1 MSFLFMTVAGT
12 NSLNGRAAPDLS
24 DFRRRYPLTVANFGS
39 LGNREAWLRSI
50 WEMDARWRHQMTP
63 WGGRQPVEE
72 VIVRG
77 APPARLPVEAEFE
90 IIYAGGVL
98 GLLHAAVM
106 ASRYQRRVMVFDTQ
120 GVGNASRDLNLS
132 HEDLQEFESAG
143 LFTKDEVDAAVVNR
157 YRSGFVKFH
166 DAASRVKTPPLWM
179 SGVLDVALDA
189 DKLLALAA
197 SKIKAA
203 ATESALIDGLR
214 LVRVYVEPHC
224 VTVETEDA
232 RTKRHRLFSARLFV
246 DATGAESSVARQLNS
261 HQAITHVCPTVGTV
275 ARGFVRGEEPDKVDF
290 RVGEILVSNEDTS
303 DHRQLIWE
311 GFAGNPQRD
320 EYTTCLFFFDAV
332 DSQADKSLLAL
343 FERYFETISRY
354 KRTGAQWRVN
364 RPVFGFL
371 PSSQQHGLSAQKVT
385 ATERVML
392 MQTAAGVVTSPLAFG
407 FGSFVRNLKR
417 LTHLADLA
425 LKADLLDA
433 ASLAEINAGESRVA
447 QISSLAEFL
456 RPTSKSAPAAVNETL
471 NAVMAA
477 LHDLDERVRREMFQD
492 RMTWT
497 TLKNLLSRTAKLYP
511 RIFQRMREHLGAR
524 GTFWWLAQ
532 IAGVVIQERRG
543 HQHRGVLTE
552 GTAPSEVP
560 AEEFARYIRLYK
572 NQQGANVS

>member
-1 MSFLFMTVAGT
+1 MTAAGT
-12 NSLNGRAAPDLS
+12 KSSNGRAAPDLT

-39 LGNREAWLRSI
+39 LANREAWLRSI

-77 APPARLPVEAEFE
+77 APPSRLTVEAEFE

-98 GLLHAAVM
+98 GLLHAGVM
-106 ASRYQRRVMVFDTQ
+106 AARYHRRVMVFDAQ
-120 GVGNASRDLNLS
+120 EVGHASRDLNIS
-132 HEDLQEFESAG
+132 NEDLQEFERAG

-189 DKLLALAA
+189 DKLLRLAA
-197 SKIKAA
+197 SKIKSSE
-203 ATESALIDGLR
+203 TESALIDGQR
-214 LVRVYVEPHC
+214 LVRAYVEPHR
-224 VTVETEDA
+224 VTVETMDA

-246 DATGAESSVARQLNS
+246 DATGAESNVARQLNS

-275 ARGFVRGEEPDKVDF
+275 ARGFVRGEEPEKVDF
-290 RVGEILVSNEDTS
+290 HVGEILVSNEDAS

-320 EYTTCLFFFDAV
+320 EYTTCLFFFDAI
-332 DSQADKSLLAL
+332 DSRADKSLLAL

-354 KRTGAQWRVN
+354 KRTGAQWRPS

-371 PSSQQHGLSAQKVT
+371 PSSQQHGLSAARVT
-385 ATERVML
+385 SSERVML
-392 MQTAAGVVTSPLAFG
+392 MHDAAGGTVTSPLAFG

-417 LTHLADLA
+417 LTHLAELA
-425 LKADLLDA
+425 LSADLLDA
-433 ASLAEINAGESRVA
+433 ASLAEINPGQPRVA

-456 RPTSKSAPAAVNETL
+456 RPTPRSAPATVNETL

-532 IAGVVIQERRG
+532 IAGVAVQERRG
-543 HQHRGVLTE
+543 SRAAGQSAEAL
-552 GTAPSEVP
+552 SEASSPHEEP
-560 AEEFARYIRLYK
+560 AEEFARHVRLYK
-572 NQQGANVS
+572 NA

>member
-1 MSFLFMTVAGT
+1 MTAAEMK
-12 NSLNGRAAPDLS
+12 SLNGRAAPDLA
-24 DFRRRYPLTVANFGS
+24 DFRRRYPLTVANFGA
-39 LGNREAWLRSI
+39 LGNREAWLRTI
-50 WEMDARWRHQMTP
+50 WETDARWRHQMTP

-72 VIVRG
+72 VIVQG
-77 APPARLPVEAEFE
+77 APPARLEVEGEFE

-106 ASRYQRRVMVFDTQ
+106 ASRYQKRVMVFDAQ
-120 GVGNASRDLNLS
+120 GVGHAGRDVNLS
-132 HEDLQEFESAG
+132 NEDLQEFERAG
-143 LFTKDEVDAAVVNR
+143 LFTREECESAIINR

-189 DKLLALAA
+189 DKLLSLAA
-197 SKIKAA
+197 SKIKAS
-203 ATESALIDGLR
+203 ATESALIDGHR
-214 LVRVYVEPHC
+214 LVRVFVEPHR
-224 VTVETEDA
+224 VSVETEDA
-232 RTKRHRLFSARLFV
+232 RTKQHKLFAARLFV
-246 DATGAESSVARQLNS
+246 DATGAESSAGRQLNS

-275 ARGFVRGEEPDKVDF
+275 ARGFVRGEEPEKVDF
-290 RVGEILVSNEDTS
+290 RVGEILVSNEDAS

-311 GFAGNPQRD
+311 GLAGSPQRD

-332 DSQADKSLLAL
+332 DSPADKSLLAL
-343 FERYFETISRY
+343 FERYFETVSRY
-354 KRTGAQWRVN
+354 KRTGAQWQVK

-371 PSSQQHGLSAQKVT
+371 PSSQQHGLSQQRVT
-385 ATERVML
+385 AQERVML
-392 MQTAAGVVTSPLAFG
+392 IGGGNSAVTSPLAFG

-417 LTHLADLA
+417 LTHLTDLA
-425 LKADLLDA
+425 LKADLLDSS
-433 ASLAEINAGESRVA
+433 SLTEINREESRVA

-456 RPTSKSAPAAVNETL
+456 RPMPKSAPATVNETL

-524 GTFWWLAQ
+524 GTFWWLTQ
-532 IAGVVIQERRG
+532 VAGVVLQERRRAR
-543 HQHRGVLTE
+543 HSSLAE
-552 GTAPSEVP
+552 APATPEEP
-560 AEEFARYIRLYK
+560 AQEFARHVQLYK
-572 NQQGANVS
+572 NQQGANGS

>member
-1 MSFLFMTVAGT
+1 MTVAGT

>member
-1 MSFLFMTVAGT
+1 MTAGMK
-12 NSLNGRAAPDLS
+12 SLNGRAAPDLA
-24 DFRRRYPLTVANFGS
+24 DFRRRYPLTVASFGP
-39 LGNREAWLRSI
+39 LGNREAWLRTV
-50 WEMDARWRHQMTP
+50 WETDARWRHQMTP

-72 VIVRG
+72 VIVQG
-77 APPARLPVEAEFE
+77 APPSRLEVEAEFE

-98 GLLHAAVM
+98 GLLHASVM
-106 ASRYQRRVMVFDTQ
+106 ASRYQRRVMVFDAQ
-120 GVGNASRDLNLS
+120 DVGRAGRDVNLS
-132 HEDLQEFESAG
+132 NEDLEEFERAG
-143 LFTKDEVDAAVVNR
+143 LFTKEETDSAVVNR

-189 DKLLALAA
+189 DKLLRLAA
-197 SKIKAA
+197 SKIKSS
-203 ATESALIDGLR
+203 ATESALIDGQR
-214 LVRVYVEPHC
+214 LVRVYVEPHR

-232 RTKRHRLFSARLFV
+232 RTKRHRLFGARLFV
-246 DATGAESSVARQLNS
+246 DATGSESCVWRQLNS

-275 ARGFVRGEEPDKVDF
+275 ARGFVRGEEPEKVDF
-290 RVGEILVSNEDTS
+290 RVGEILVSNEDAS

-311 GFAGNPQRD
+311 GLAGNPLRD

-332 DSQADKSLLAL
+332 DSPADKSLLAL

-354 KRTGAQWRVN
+354 KRTGAQWQVR

-371 PSSQQHGLSAQKVT
+371 PSSQQHGLSAQRVT
-385 ATERVML
+385 ASERVML
-392 MQTAAGVVTSPLAFG
+392 LGGGGRVVTSPLAFG

-417 LTHLADLA
+417 LTHLTDLA
-425 LKADLLDA
+425 LRADLLDA
-433 ASLAEINAGESRVA
+433 SSLAEINREEPRVA

-456 RPTSKSAPAAVNETL
+456 RPTAKSAPSAVNETL

-524 GTFWWLAQ
+524 GTFWWLTQ
-532 IAGVVIQERRG
+532 VAGVVLQERRG
-543 HQHRGVLTE
+543 TRHSALHE
-552 GTAPSEVP
+552 ADASSEEP
-560 AEEFARYIRLYK
+560 AEEFARHVRLYK
-572 NQQGANVS
+572 TQQGASDS

>member
-1 MSFLFMTVAGT
+1 MTAAGT
-12 NSLNGRAAPDLS
+12 RSSNGRAVPDLS
-24 DFRRRYPLTVANFGS
+24 DFRRRYPLTVANFGA

-77 APPARLPVEAEFE
+77 APHASLAVEAEFE

-98 GLLHAAVM
+98 GLLHAGVM
-106 ASRYQRRVMVFDTQ
+106 ASVYHRRVMVFDAHE
-120 GVGNASRDLNLS
+120 VGHASRDLNLS
-132 HEDLQEFESAG
+132 HEDLQEFEHAG

-157 YRSGFVKFH
+157 YHSGFVKFH

-179 SGVLDVALDA
+179 SGVLDVAMDA
-189 DKLLALAA
+189 DKLLRLAA
-197 SKIKAA
+197 SKIKSSE
-203 ATESALIDGLR
+203 TESALIDGQR
-214 LVRVYVEPHC
+214 LVRVYVEPHR
-224 VTVETEDA
+224 VTVEVEDA

-261 HQAITHVCPTVGTV
+261 HLAITHVCPTVGTV
-275 ARGFVRGEEPDKVDF
+275 ARGFVRGAEPEKVDF
-290 RVGEILVSNEDTS
+290 RVGEILVSNEDAS

-320 EYTTCLFFFDAV
+320 EYTTCLFFFDAI
-332 DSQADKSLLAL
+332 DSRADKSLLAL

-354 KRTGAQWRVN
+354 KRTGAQWRPT
-364 RPVFGFL
+364 RPVFGLL
-371 PSSQQHGLSAQKVT
+371 PSSQQHGLSAERVT
-385 ATERVML
+385 TSERVML
-392 MQTAAGVVTSPLAFG
+392 MHDAAGIVTSPLAFG

-433 ASLAEINAGESRVA
+433 ASLAGINAGEPRVA
-447 QISSLAEFL
+447 PISSLAEFL
-456 RPTSKSAPAAVNETL
+456 RPTPRSAPAAVNETL

-532 IAGVVIQERRG
+532 IAGVVVQERRG
-543 HQHRGVLTE
+543 VRAAGGALPE
-552 GTAPSEVP
+552 SPSLHEEP
-560 AEEFARYIRLYK
+560 AEEFSRYVRLYK
-572 NQQGANVS
+572 KA